1 MKFSR
6 TQKHLYPFGI
16 PMTEYRQPKN
26 TLKKQVSILLP
37 MEIYEGAKRDAKTY
51 NRSMAYHIVETL
63 RLTFADAI
71 DEVKAEKE
79 QAAKVNVLERLKAQ
93 AGVENRSESWLAQL
107 EIVFWK
113 FAQSKPAEAFD
124 SDFQRDLF
132 TFVNIMNETGK
143 G

>member
-1 MKFSR
+1 
-6 TQKHLYPFGI
+6 
-16 PMTEYRQPKN
+16 MTEYRQPKN

-79 QAAKVNVLERLKAQ
+79 QAAKVNVLERLKTQ
-93 AGVENRSESWLAQL
+93 ARVENIREAEVESRSISDLDVRRMIDASEIAYLVTFLASNKAAAITGESIAAGGGVGAS
-107 EIVFWK
+107 VFH
-113 FAQSKPAEAFD
+113 
-124 SDFQRDLF
+124 
-132 TFVNIMNETGK
+132 
-143 G
+143 